1 MARSYRVAK
10 PTTGKGQADVVF
22 ARGGGGRPPKM
33 PSAPGGLTI
42 DLNLEGMREKSAHQ
56 ARLKELQDSGLY
68 EGVDLSLIPADKVAL
83 LHANLAKDLRSSAE
97 KKLEGTRA
105 EEGGDFLKA
114 MEEIKA
120 TPKGWIDSEY
130 DPSAQRDPTIGEELP
145 MLPDTQRVEGDLGLR
160 GGTDDVISNFMAGR
174 YAAAG
179 KRGGPGGQ
187 DIDPKIDPFD
197 RDFPSGDEE
206 GFGARTIEDMP
217 RGDTAGNLEWFDIE
231 EGFGLKK
238 KIDRD
243 ELGKKHGSTTEWYP
257 DGTAKS
263 QTDYEHG
270 EEVSR
275 IEYDRSGKIEKVV
288 GDPFK
293 IKEGPPQKRPDELLS
308 SFLGLDP
315 MVAPQVHKQYIAA
328 QKDLRDEAKV
338 PTFKVKEFTKILED
352 GTTQIERRDE
362 KTGAL
367 INKYNAGEVDAFA
380 GETIKSFKSTDDNGN
395 PIQVY
400 VKLDRDLNQIGTSK
414 VFPLGK
420 NQGKEKILMPNQSL
434 NLAAYLQ
441 EKMLREHKPGSTM
454 KTIPREVA
462 EKIIRDSTTHSLNPK
477 KYLLANREDWEPFQ
491 EYLRQTGKLKE
502 LRKILE
508 IFAGANMGR
517 EPKKNDRSML
527 IK

>member
-1 MARSYRVAK
+1 MAKRYSAVK
-10 PTTGKGQADVVF
+10 PATGSPGLI
-22 ARGGGGRPPKM
+22 RTGGGRARVGSLPKT
-33 PSAPGGLTI
+33 PKASFSI
-42 DLNLEGMREKSAHQ
+42 DLNLGQLREQ
-56 ARLKELQDSGLY
+56 QDHRQRVKTLRESGLY
-68 EGVDLSLIPADKVAL
+68 EGIDLNNVPVDKVTAMY
-83 LHANLAKDLRSSAE
+83 ANLPQDLRAYT
-97 KKLEGTRA
+97 KAKLEGTRA
-105 EEGGDFLKA
+105 TAQGDFLKE
-114 MEEIKA
+114 MEDIKA
-120 TPKGWIDSEY
+120 TPKGWIGSEY
-130 DPSAQRDPTIGEELP
+130 DPSVQRDPTIGEELP
-145 MLPDTQRVEGDLGLR
+145 MTPDTQRVEGDLDLS
-160 GGTDDVISNFMAGR
+160 GGTDNVISNFMAGR
-174 YAAAG
+174 YDAAG

-187 DIDPKIDPFD
+187 VPDAQIDPFD
-197 RDFPSGDEE
+197 IDFPSGDEE
-206 GFGARTIEDMP
+206 GFGARAIEDMP
-217 RGDTAGNLEWFDIE
+217 RGDTSGNLEWFDIE

-243 ELGKKHGSTTEWYP
+243 ELGKEHGSTTEWYP

-275 IEYDRSGKIEKVV
+275 IEYDRAGKIEKVV

-308 SFLGLDP
+308 SFLDLDP
-315 MVAPQVHKQYIAA
+315 MVATQVHKQYVAA

-338 PTFKVKEFTKILED
+338 PAFKVKEFTKILED

-362 KTGAL
+362 KSGAL

-400 VKLDRDLNQIGTSK
+400 VKLDRDLAQIGTSK

-454 KTIPREVA
+454 KTIPRDVA

-517 EPKKNDRSML
+517 EPKKNDRSWL